1 MKKKLLLLAL
11 HLAVLG
17 CFAVCMLKFPEE
29 IIDLKAEVRQ
39 KIISMRNA
47 RNSYDAFD
55 PVSHNDEA
63 WYQNNRLIYHAGG
76 GVDGLTYTNSK
87 EALAHTLQLGNRVI
101 EMDFAYTS
109 DGHLVCVRDWYDIS
123 GQHAPLSLADYRNLR
138 VFGKYTPITAEELLG
153 YMEEYE
159 DLYIVVDTKE
169 KDVNQVVLDLIDLCG
184 KDSKLPDRFIIQL
197 YGGGSKEVFRNAY
210 PFADEN
216 FLFTVY
222 KFGPDKPLEI
232 MEICYRENITVIT
245 VPYGRMDPSALKAFI
260 DRGFIV
266 FEHTVNRPDDA
277 QKSLQMGI
285 HGLYT
290 DFLSPAD
297 LNP

>member
-29 IIDLKAEVRQ
+29 IVTLKAEVRQ
-39 KIISMRNA
+39 IIIAMKNS
-47 RNSYDAFD
+47 RNSYDSFG
-55 PVSHNDEA
+55 PVSHTGIE
-63 WYQNNRLIYHAGG
+63 WYQENRLIYHAGG
-76 GVDGLTYTNSK
+76 GIDGLTYTNSK
-87 EALAHTLQLGNRVI
+87 EALEHTLGLGNRVI

-109 DGHLVCVRDWYDIS
+109 DGHLVCVRDWYDVS
-123 GQHAPLSLADYRNLR
+123 GQSAPLSLADYRQLQI
-138 VFGKYTPITAEELLG
+138 FGKYTPITAEELLG
-153 YMEEYE
+153 YMEAYE
-159 DLYIVVDTKE
+159 DLYIVLDTKE
-169 KDVNQVVLDLIDLCG
+169 KDVNRVVLDLINLCG
-184 KDSKLPDRFIIQL
+184 ADSKLPDRFIIQL
-197 YGGGSKEVFRNAY
+197 YGGGSKEIFQNTY
-210 PFADEN
+210 PFKDEN

-222 KFGPDKPLEI
+222 KFGADKPLEI

-245 VPYGRMDPSALKAFI
+245 VPYGRMEDTALQAFI

-277 QKSLQMGI
+277 QRSLQKGV

-297 LNP
+297 VTQ